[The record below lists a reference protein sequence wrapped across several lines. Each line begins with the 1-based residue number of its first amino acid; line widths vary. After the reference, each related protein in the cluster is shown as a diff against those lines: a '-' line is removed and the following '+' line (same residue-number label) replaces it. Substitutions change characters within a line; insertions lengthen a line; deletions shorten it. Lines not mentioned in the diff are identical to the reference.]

1 MRASDAYTHQHTAQN
16 RGMEKINWADLHT
29 QAESMG
35 PEERDQLAEKL
46 RQELELEDRPRNS
59 ILDFMG
65 VMPWDGRDID
75 ERIRLLREEWDER
88 AERLG
93 Y

>member
-1 MRASDAYTHQHTAQN
+1 MD
-16 RGMEKINWADLHT
+16 KIDWTEIHA
-29 QAESMG
+29 QAESMS

-46 RQELELEDRPRNS
+46 RREIESGDRSRNS

-65 VMPWDGRDID
+65 VVPWDGQDID
-75 ERIRLLREEWDER
+75 EKIRLLREEWDGR
-88 AERLG
+88 AAQLG